1 MQSMAMS
8 KQDKQTY
15 DNVREFFKTDFERYR
30 QLAEL
35 ADLKGVSYE
44 GIASKDNVNHQE
56 SKVITAVYCKNIVD
70 TVKSIIERMHDERYT
85 SIVFLNIYLFGKL
98 VRNCNIVNQQS
109 RLL

>member
-1 MQSMAMS
+1 MAMS

-15 DNVREFFKTDFERYR
+15 DNVREFFKTDFERYK

-35 ADLKGVSYE
+35 ADLKGVSYD

-70 TVKSIIERMHDERYT
+70 TVKSIIEQMHDERYKKF
-85 SIVFLNIYLFGKL
+85 IKYRFF
-98 VRNCNIVNQQS
+98 
-109 RLL
+109 